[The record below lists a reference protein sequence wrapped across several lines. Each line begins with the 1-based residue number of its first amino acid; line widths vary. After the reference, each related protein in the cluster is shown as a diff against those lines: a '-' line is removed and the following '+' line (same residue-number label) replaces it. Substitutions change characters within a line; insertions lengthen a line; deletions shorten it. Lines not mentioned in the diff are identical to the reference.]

1 MTARALPI
9 VDDAGAPASAALPSW
24 LAAPAASAPRVT
36 ATRAALGG
44 LGTVC
49 EAARCPNQAVC
60 WSEGTA
66 TVMVMGPVCTRAC
79 RFCHVPHGRPQPL
92 DPDEPERLARFV
104 RAAGLRHV
112 VITSVNRDDLADHGA
127 GHLAACV
134 AAIVQRGDAGDVDAG
149 ADADQR
155 VAAGVTVEVLIPDLG
170 ADATRIGRIV
180 DAGASIVAHNVETVP
195 RLSRALRDRRATYA
209 TSLGALRAA
218 KRERRD
224 VLTKSSLMLGL
235 GEDDDEVI
243 DALIDLRAA
252 DVDIVTLGQYLRP
265 SRRHARVARWVDP
278 ARFDDF
284 AADAR
289 SLGFRAVASGP
300 LVRSSY
306 RAAELAALAG
316 ADRYRARP
324 HRVER

>member
-1 MTARALPI
+1 
-9 VDDAGAPASAALPSW
+9 
-24 LAAPAASAPRVT
+24 
-36 ATRAALGG
+36 
-44 LGTVC
+44 
-49 EAARCPNQAVC
+49 
-60 WSEGTA
+60 
-66 TVMVMGPVCTRAC
+66 
-79 RFCHVPHGRPQPL
+79 
-92 DPDEPERLARFV
+92 
-104 RAAGLRHV
+104 
-112 VITSVNRDDLADHGA
+112 
-127 GHLAACV
+127 
-134 AAIVQRGDAGDVDAG
+134 
-149 ADADQR
+149 
-155 VAAGVTVEVLIPDLG
+155 
-170 ADATRIGRIV
+170 
-180 DAGASIVAHNVETVP
+180 VAHNVETVP